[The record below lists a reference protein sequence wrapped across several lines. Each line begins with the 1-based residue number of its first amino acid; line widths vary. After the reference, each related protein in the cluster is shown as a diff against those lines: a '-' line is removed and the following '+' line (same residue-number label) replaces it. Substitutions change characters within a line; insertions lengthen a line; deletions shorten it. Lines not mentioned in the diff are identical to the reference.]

1 MLKALLL
8 ILVALTIS
16 SQLGTMNYDGLM
28 VGYSDFKYLPFLSNG
43 SLEFQPGEGLWVKT
57 VGRDTTLILRS
68 PDGLH
73 EVHMLRPGESKL
85 LKTFSGES
93 DVGDWVLEIA
103 DGESMILIVRD
114 PDDEPLTISYS
125 ISGSNLVAR
134 LRGSPS
140 AIFMDTNKG
149 ERFILIA
156 GWSNRLNADL
166 LFGGDFEGDL
176 PAEIIIDV
184 LLKEDLIYEGYLEGI
199 PYRGRFEPIVA
210 RVKAQMINGSY
221 HVHLPEIHEVGANG
235 IMPLRLGEA
244 ILRLWLNESY
254 SLMRPVYILDRRFR
268 ELAGTNAD
276 RVVTIPL
283 SNILNQSL
291 RILRADDRGLE
302 FIDLNPPVAL
312 VRILGSRATPLTN
325 ISMMASSPVA
335 VINGT
340 AYILLSES
348 EDVPAY
354 PRSSVR
360 TSIKIYVNGFL
371 AESRDVN
378 LLRGGIYNLSLNL
391 KRLTLEII
399 PPDKEVL
406 KKVHLMIN
414 GTSFKHENGTASY
427 LLPLGTY
434 LIRAAAPGFEAS
446 VRLTLSEDSS
456 IKLKLERVLRV
467 GDVLKALAVIEAACV
482 ILLAYANY
490 KGIAPRVGMRI
501 HRGPK
506 ARENNINIIE
516 NRFLRKMLFIRLSK
530 LIILMKTPLVNYSRK
545 L

>member
-1 MLKALLL
+1 
-8 ILVALTIS
+8 
-16 SQLGTMNYDGLM
+16 M

-244 ILRLWLNESY
+244 ILRLWLNESC

-268 ELAGTNAD
+268 EFAGTNAD

-325 ISMMASSPVA
+325 ISMMASSPAA

-371 AESRDVN
+371 AESHDVN

-406 KKVHLMIN
+406 KKV
-414 GTSFKHENGTASY
+414 
-427 LLPLGTY
+427 
-434 LIRAAAPGFEAS
+434 
-446 VRLTLSEDSS
+446 
-456 IKLKLERVLRV
+456 
-467 GDVLKALAVIEAACV
+467 
-482 ILLAYANY
+482 
-490 KGIAPRVGMRI
+490 
-501 HRGPK
+501 
-506 ARENNINIIE
+506 
-516 NRFLRKMLFIRLSK
+516 
-530 LIILMKTPLVNYSRK
+530 
-545 L
+545 